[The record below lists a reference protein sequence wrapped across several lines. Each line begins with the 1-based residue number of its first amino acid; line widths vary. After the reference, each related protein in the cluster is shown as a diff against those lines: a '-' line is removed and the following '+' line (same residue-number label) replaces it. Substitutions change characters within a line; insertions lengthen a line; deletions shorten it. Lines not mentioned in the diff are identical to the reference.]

1 MRKVIGKVT
10 ILAPQSSTGNPPWI
24 LDMTGFNDLQL
35 AVRPTN
41 GGNFAIQAVMAPA
54 DFAYSNL
61 KDVNAAASLRG
72 LFVEYSSVSNHMNDA
87 FNDGAEAMTADV
99 WNIYMI
105 KAVLSN
111 QKLLQFKITNNSG
124 GESDIETAFLRL
136 V

>member
-1 MRKVIGKVT
+1 
-10 ILAPQSSTGNPPWI
+10 
-24 LDMTGFNDLQL
+24 
-35 AVRPTN
+35 
-41 GGNFAIQAVMAPA
+41 
-54 DFAYSNL
+54 
-61 KDVNAAASLRG
+61 
-72 LFVEYSSVSNHMNDA
+72 MNDA

-124 GESDIETAFLRL
+124 GESDIETAFLRM